1 MKLRLGILLLST
13 ASVALSQQTLR
24 LSLRRAI
31 EIALAPEGNIRVGI
45 AGEAVKQA
53 DARALEVRASLLPN
67 LDGSFTYQ
75 DVTRNL
81 AAFGIQFPS
90 IPGYR
95 FSTFAGPF
103 AVLDARASIT
113 QSVFDFSS
121 IRRYQ
126 SARAGAVAARSEKE
140 NTRHAVTDQVVRA
153 YLTALQADARVET
166 AKANLDL
173 AEALERL
180 ADTQKRAGTG
190 TGIEVTRAEVQIAN
204 ERQRLQIAENERTR
218 ARLQLLRVLD
228 LDLETTIELSD
239 KLSYQPLEPISF
251 AQALE
256 SAIRTRPDF
265 KAQQERELA
274 ARLGY
279 SAEKMERL
287 PSLAAFGD
295 YGSIGPEFGAS
306 RATRTVGLSLRVPV
320 FDGGRRD
327 ARRAESASQWRVEQ
341 ARTKD
346 LRRQL
351 ELELRVAFDNLRS
364 ADLQVK
370 TASGGLA
377 LAGKELEQAERR
389 YKAGVTNSIEVTDA
403 QTRLVR
409 ARDNRISALF
419 EYNLA
424 RLDLGTA
431 IGAVER
437 YLP

>member
-1 MKLRLGILLLST
+1 MKFRLSLLFF
-13 ASVALSQQTLR
+13 VAVPFAAAQQTLE
-24 LSLRRAI
+24 LSLRKAI
-31 EIALAPEGNIRVGI
+31 EIALSPEGNARVEI
-45 AGEAVKQA
+45 AGEAVQQA
-53 DARALEVRASLLPN
+53 EARKLQARASLLPN
-67 LDGSFTYQ
+67 LDSSLSYQ
-75 DVTRNL
+75 DATRNL

-90 IPGYR
+90 IPGFH

-103 AVLDARASIT
+103 SILDARTNIT

-126 SARAGAVAARSEKE
+126 SARTGVDAARSEKE
-140 NTRHAVTDQVVRA
+140 NTRNAVTDQVARA
-153 YLTALQADARVET
+153 YLAALQADAHVET

-173 AEALERL
+173 AEALRRL
-180 ADTQKRAGTG
+180 AETQKTAGTG

-204 ERQRLQIAENERTR
+204 ERQRLQIAENERNRTH
-218 ARLQLLRVLD
+218 LQLLRALD
-228 LDLETTIELSD
+228 LNLGTKVELTD
-239 KLSYQPLEPISF
+239 KLSYQPFEPISF

-256 SAIRTRPDF
+256 SAIRTRPDL
-265 KAQQERELA
+265 KAQQEREQA
-274 ARLGY
+274 ARLSY
-279 SAEKMERL
+279 TAAKMERL

-295 YGSIGPEFGAS
+295 YGSIGPQFDNS
-306 RATRTVGLSLRVPV
+306 RPTRTVGLSLRVPI

-327 ARRAESASQWRVEQ
+327 ARRAESASQWRQEKV
-341 ARTKD
+341 RTKD
-346 LRRQL
+346 LRQQL
-351 ELELRVAFDNLRS
+351 ELELRVAFDNLSS
-364 ADLQVK
+364 AELQVK
-370 TASGGLA
+370 TATEGLT
-377 LAGKELEQAERR
+377 LAERELEQAERR

-419 EYNLA
+419 QHNLA